1 MKTKKIF
8 LILSLLLFLPFNLLA
23 NKTTVELIVPE
34 KANVGD
40 TVTIKINV
48 SHSGNSFLHYTE
60 WVYLIINDEEVKRW
74 EYSSSDRPED
84 SDFTLEYS
92 CEIKGKVDVEVKGNC
107 NLHGSDG
114 VVKKT
119 IMVE

>member
-8 LILSLLLFLPFNLLA
+8 LLLSLVLLLPLNLLA
-23 NKTTVELIVPE
+23 NKTTVELIAPE
-34 KANVGD
+34 KAKAGDNV
-40 TVTIKINV
+40 TVKINI

-60 WVYLIINDEEVKRW
+60 WVYLMINDEEVKRW

-84 SDFTLEYS
+84 SDFTLEYTF
-92 CEIKGKVDVEVKGNC
+92 EIEKTVDVEVKGNC